1 MPNVDPIGGIILA
14 AGNSLRFGG
23 DKRFEVMP
31 EGKTLLE
38 ETIRS
43 AMTCIAR
50 ILVVLR
56 KDDEFGDR
64 LNGFVNDRYLR
75 FFCAPDS
82 DQGMGS
88 SLANSISELENWQAA
103 LVILGDMP
111 YIKQETYETL
121 IAAYQ
126 TDSKAIIVPVYQ
138 GKTGHPVLFDRC
150 YFPELEK
157 ISGDQ
162 GAKSIIEANPQHIIN
177 VEVDDPG
184 ILLDI
189 DKPEDLKS
197 S

>member
-111 YIKQETYETL
+111 YIKQETYENAHCRLPNRQQSHYCSRLPGQNRPPRIVRSLLLPRTRKNL
-121 IAAYQ
+121 RRPGRKIHNR
-126 TDSKAIIVPVYQ
+126 SKPATHHQRRSRRPRHSAGYRQ
-138 GKTGHPVLFDRC
+138 
-150 YFPELEK
+150 
-157 ISGDQ
+157 
-162 GAKSIIEANPQHIIN
+162 A
-177 VEVDDPG
+177 
-184 ILLDI
+184 
-189 DKPEDLKS
+189 
-197 S
+197 